1 MIGSSPEL
9 LAIPRLS
16 KSLQPDRPKQS
27 KRPSRISSN
36 GHRSSAITP
45 DNSVCATCPT
55 PPKRCR
61 RDLGRDPATS
71 GNGIVAN
78 FSEIYRDILA
88 DHRKWLAGFSKHA
101 AQWER
106 RLRIQPE
113 AAIVEACVRSYLA
126 GYVKSVEPA
135 EDLASGGPD
144 FRCRRGGRIFYVEST
159 CLTIDAVTNA
169 TKLSPSATGQAANY
183 GTLTDLVK
191 RECTNKTAQLSSRKD
206 APGLLAI
213 GTLHFQASAQCIAE
227 RHVEAILTS
236 TPFIACDFDPAAGE
250 AVDDPYQAVN
260 LRNSA
265 FVKPP
270 LADSIDAFEHA
281 RQSISGVLICG
292 FGCIPPRILGALHP
306 DSARPFDPDLLPQTR
321 FCRLKHDAFA
331 GREFTTE
338 WIGGNSNL
346 HRGLDL
352 SGWR

>member
-1 MIGSSPEL
+1 MQ
-9 LAIPRLS
+9 LAL
-16 KSLQPDRPKQS
+16 
-27 KRPSRISSN
+27 
-36 GHRSSAITP
+36 
-45 DNSVCATCPT
+45 T

-71 GNGIVAN
+71 GNLIVAN

-88 DHRKWLAGFSKHA
+88 DHRKWLAGFGKHA

-113 AAIVEACVRSYLA
+113 AAIVEEARAEHLA

-135 EDLASGGPD
+135 EDSASGGPD

-292 FGCIPPRILGALHP
+292 FGCIPPRILAHYILTRLVHSIPICFLKLASVVSNMMRLQAENSRPNGSGEIVICIGAWTCQ
-306 DSARPFDPDLLPQTR
+306 A
-321 FCRLKHDAFA
+321 
-331 GREFTTE
+331 
-338 WIGGNSNL
+338 GGNPNFAASLSAVIFLIFMSNFIAKK
-346 HRGLDL
+346 LDTFGFSRYL
-352 SGWR
+352 PRNASSSNFISPA